1 MIHVMESEGKQSGV
15 PTAEVSNAVTVLGS
29 EENEKP
35 KNVSRNGINKN
46 SAPTPIGTCNGLGSG
61 LDASIEA
68 DIAPLTGTT
77 YMVIVGLTGTTTG
90 STGAIGNEEQLN
102 APLTGSTDMVIAGL
116 TDTTTGSTDAI
127 GNEETF
133 TTGGD
138 TDSIEA
144 TGDATEATSSEETGA
159 AIAAVTDS
167 SVSSDAAT
175 HDRLQ
180 QQTHDQI
187 STPSTEVHVL
197 LFNVSSI
204 VCSGNNS
211 HADVALLLLQNN

>member
-77 YMVIVGLTGTTTG
+77 YMVIVGLTG
-90 STGAIGNEEQLN
+90 
-102 APLTGSTDMVIAGL
+102 
-116 TDTTTGSTDAI
+116 TTTGSTDAI